1 MPPARQRTL
10 RATLDWSFELLD
22 GEEQRLL
29 PSLAVF
35 SGSSTLEAAEAVC
48 GADLG
53 AVTSLVNKSLLRR
66 EGSDDGRPRFRM
78 LETVRDYALVRLQE
92 CGEAP
97 QLHRRHAEHFRDVA
111 ERSAAELRAG
121 RPSSEVYTR
130 LESDFDNIR
139 APLRWADSAEP
150 ELMLQI
156 AGLLKLF
163 SRYGATSRRGAV
175 GRRTRSLTAAL
186 R

>member
-22 GEEQRLL
+22 GEEQRLV

-35 SGSSTLEAAEAVC
+35 SGGSTLEAAEAVC

-53 AVTSLVNKSLLRR
+53 AVTSLVHKSLLRR

-130 LESDFDNIR
+130 LESDFGNIR
-139 APLRWADSAEP
+139 AALRWADSVEP

-163 SRYGATSRRGAV
+163 WRYGATSRRGAV